1 VKVERGDITLSVS
14 GNGKIQTS
22 REGRLTF
29 GSAGKVSNILVKEG
43 DKVKTGDVL
52 AKLDTTSLELALK
65 QAQMSLTQAEGALMQ
80 AQLAERAAKNTLDN
94 LKNSG
99 NSLQLALLNAQIG
112 RDTARISLN
121 AGVAA
126 VDFTAADAE
135 LNAAKTWYSSE
146 DEAGELQ
153 PTDSWLFALMLPKKD

>member
-1 VKVERGDITLSVS
+1 MKSKLYRGVIVSILLAVLLGMAACTGNIAGVTTQQQVKVERGDITLSVS

-22 REGRLTF
+22 REARLTF

-52 AKLDTTSLELALK
+52 AKLDTSSLELALK

-80 AQLAERAAKNTLDN
+80 AQLAQRSAENTLDS

-99 NSLQLALLNAQIG
+99 N
-112 RDTARISLN
+112 
-121 AGVAA
+121 
-126 VDFTAADAE
+126 
-135 LNAAKTWYSSE
+135 
-146 DEAGELQ
+146 
-153 PTDSWLFALMLPKKD
+153 